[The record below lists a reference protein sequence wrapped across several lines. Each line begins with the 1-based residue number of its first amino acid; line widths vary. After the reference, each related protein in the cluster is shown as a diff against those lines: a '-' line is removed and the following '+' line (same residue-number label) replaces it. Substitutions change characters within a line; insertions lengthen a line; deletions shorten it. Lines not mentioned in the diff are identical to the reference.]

1 MEEQQ
6 LYGWSE
12 YADEFAYEID
22 VSAAIQD
29 PFTSQGDHDG
39 KVTDDDT
46 DDDTDDKKVSQGTNE
61 ELQILM
67 DQFLEEQSD
76 DDTDDKKVATDDDT
90 DDDDGLDVGLE
101 QDERWNAEYEYGLYG
116 SDGDPGTDDNDT
128 QDDDDEI

>member
-39 KVTDDDT
+39 
-46 DDDTDDKKVSQGTNE
+46 E
-61 ELQILM
+61 E
-67 DQFLEEQSD
+67 SD

-101 QDERWNAEYEYGLYG
+101 QDERWNAV
-116 SDGDPGTDDNDT
+116 
-128 QDDDDEI
+128 I